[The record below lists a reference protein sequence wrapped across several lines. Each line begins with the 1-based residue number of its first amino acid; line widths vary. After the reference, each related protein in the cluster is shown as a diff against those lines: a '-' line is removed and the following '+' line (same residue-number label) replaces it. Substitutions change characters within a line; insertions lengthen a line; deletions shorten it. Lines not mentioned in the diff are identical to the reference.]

1 MTTITSPAD
10 SIVKRL
16 QTVQHL
22 IDSGKL
28 SEAAERLAAV
38 AKSAPEEP
46 RVYLI
51 GMRLADAAGNPKK
64 AEDAVRRAVQLTPQW
79 SVAVTE
85 LALLLAR
92 QNRFDEAIEQA
103 NKAMKMDGNNP
114 EVVGRV
120 VDVARRAQRW
130 DLSIPWLLHAE
141 SMAPDNLKIR
151 RTLAQDL
158 RSLGEHAKAV
168 AIYDVIL
175 GAVPADTEALLGRAQ
190 ALLALGDKE
199 RAAADTAALLALDP
213 ASEEYGYWNDLA
225 QGRTPSRQPVQM
237 VRTLYDG
244 MADQYDQRVVAGL
257 KYKLPR
263 DVAARI
269 KQMYPDN
276 KLNVLDLGCGT
287 GLLGACLGRIDGG
300 MIGVELSTA
309 MIDQAARHGV
319 YDRFHNVDLLDALQE
334 TPASLYDVIAA
345 LDVFIYVGDIAAA
358 IPNAFRVLREG
369 GRFIFSCETA
379 ADDEADLVL
388 RPSQRYAHKASH
400 VEAMCRAAGFDE
412 VTLEPMALRYEGL
425 EPVQGFLVI
434 ARKPA

>member
-1 MTTITSPAD
+1 MTTTTQAD

-28 SEAAERLAAV
+28 SEAAERLQAV
-38 AKSAPEEP
+38 AKSHPDDP

-103 NKAMKMDGNNP
+103 QKAMQMDGNNP
-114 EVVGRV
+114 EVVARV
-120 VDVARRAQRW
+120 IEVARRAERW
-130 DLSIPWLLHAE
+130 DLSISWLLHAE
-141 SMAPDNLKIR
+141 SMQPDNLKIR
-151 RTLAQDL
+151 RLIAEDL
-158 RSLGEHAKAV
+158 RNIGQPAKAV
-168 AIYDVIL
+168 ALYDAIL
-175 GAVPADTEALLGRAQ
+175 GVAPDDAESLLGRAQ
-190 ALLALGDKE
+190 TLLAMGEKE
-199 RAAADTAALLALDP
+199 RAAADTRALLAADP
-213 ASEEYGYWNDLA
+213 ANEEYAYWNELA
-225 QGRTPSRQPVQM
+225 LGGTPSRQPVTK
-237 VRTLYDG
+237 VRRLYDS
-244 MADQYDQRVVAGL
+244 MADRFDQRLVSVL

-269 KQMYPDN
+269 KQLYPDN

-300 MIGVELSTA
+300 MVGVELSTA
-309 MIDQAARHGV
+309 MIEQAARHGV
-319 YDRFHNVDLLDALQE
+319 YDRFHTVDLLDALQE
-334 TPASLYDVIAA
+334 TPAALYDVIAA
-345 LDVFIYVGDIAAA
+345 LDVLIYVGDLSGA
-358 IPNAFRVLREG
+358 IPNAFRVLRDG
-369 GRFIFSCETA
+369 GHFIFSCETA
-379 ADDEADLVL
+379 AEDEDDLVL
-388 RPSQRYAHKASH
+388 RPSQRFAHKASH
-400 VEAMCRAAGFDE
+400 VEALCRAAGFADVE
-412 VTLEPMALRYEGL
+412 LEPTTLRYEGL
-425 EPVQGFLVI
+425 EPVQGFLVV